1 MSELVATLDYD
12 CTTVG
17 FSRQTS
23 IALPLVS
30 GAPGQWLPTRVFGLD
45 IIDQGTFDPGGP
57 PGHTVF
63 AVFACQVD
71 PCYYVGFAYFSL
83 VGAVTSPALAHI
95 RVMAPGH
102 LYGPMGEPESQT
114 DQTA

>member
-23 IALPLVS
+23 IALPLID
-30 GAPGQWLPTRVFGLD
+30 GAPGQWMPTRVFGLD
-45 IIDQGTFDPGGP
+45 ITDQGTFDPGGP

-63 AVFACQVD
+63 AIFSCLVD

-83 VGAVTSPALAHI
+83 VGAITSPALAHI
-95 RVMAPGH
+95 RVMAPSH
-102 LYGPMGEPESQT
+102 MYGPVGEAQPGTEV
-114 DQTA
+114 DA